1 MNNKGLLIYLADDDK
16 EDCSFFREA
25 LLKLPFNIT
34 VRTFNNG
41 VDLIAAL
48 IDPISLLPHM
58 IFLDLY
64 MPLMNGEEC
73 LEDIKN
79 ESELESIPVIIYS
92 SYIDPE
98 KTKVLQRKGADRFIE
113 KPNSIESLKSILQ
126 NVIASISVFNS
137 DNNEMAG
144 TI

>member
-1 MNNKGLLIYLADDDK
+1 MNNKGLIIYLADDDK
-16 EDCSFFREA
+16 EDSLFFREA
-25 LLKLPFNIT
+25 LLELPFNIT

-48 IDPISLLPHM
+48 IDPNSAFPHM
-58 IFLDLY
+58 IFLDLN
-64 MPLMNGEEC
+64 MPLMNVEEC

-79 ESELESIPVIIYS
+79 EPELESIPVIIYS
-92 SYIDPE
+92 SYIEVE
-98 KTKVLQRKGADRFIE
+98 KIKALQRKGADRFIE

-126 NVIASISVFNS
+126 NVIASISVFNT
-137 DNNEMAG
+137 DNNLMAG